1 MTIRS
6 NLLLI
11 VVDETKSLVF
21 GKLFENLKK
30 ILYNIYRKKEID
42 GYSNLKLK
50 DNCTENTRVVGSS
63 PTSVKRVAQQVEQEK
78 LLFRLEGKNLK
89 MEEIT
94 NEQKM

>member
-21 GKLFENLKK
+21 GKLLENLKK
-30 ILYNIYRKKEID
+30 ILYKKKKKKEID

-50 DNCTENTRVVGSS
+50 DNWSAKPRVVGSS
-63 PTSVKRVAQQVEQEK
+63 PTSVKRVAQLVEQEK
-78 LLFRLEGKNLK
+78 NFYSV
-89 MEEIT
+89 
-94 NEQKM
+94 